1 MNFSDFTR
9 LKISELTE
17 FNHLKRPS
25 GMPVSTVQALF
36 EMFNV
41 LKVDFTNNSQ
51 IDQAIKQLITEV
63 KNEIQKVVKMKNNIE
78 TKFQIGDGQLF
89 DREEKAGYISKLS
102 SLNEV
107 LQ

>member
-1 MNFSDFTR
+1 MSKQFKLEPELVVVILGALIQNGDIVVTIGGNSYEAMNFSDFTR

-41 LKVDFTNNSQ
+41 LKSGF
-51 IDQAIKQLITEV
+51 
-63 KNEIQKVVKMKNNIE
+63 
-78 TKFQIGDGQLF
+78 
-89 DREEKAGYISKLS
+89 Y
-102 SLNEV
+102 
-107 LQ
+107 